1 MNKDKQQQEKKTKK
15 RSLENKS
22 VYFIANNVIKYY

>member
-1 MNKDKQQQEKKTKK
+1 MNKDKQQGKKTKK

-22 VYFIANNVIKYY
+22 IDFITNNVII

>member
-1 MNKDKQQQEKKTKK
+1 MNKDKQQEGKKTKK

-22 VYFIANNVIKYY
+22 IDFITNNIIN

>member
-1 MNKDKQQQEKKTKK
+1 MNKDKQQGKKTKK

-22 VYFIANNVIKYY
+22 IDFITNNVIN

>member
-1 MNKDKQQQEKKTKK
+1 MNKDKQQGKKTKK

-22 VYFIANNVIKYY
+22 VYFIANNVIN

>member
-1 MNKDKQQQEKKTKK
+1 MNKYKQQGIKRKK

-22 VYFIANNVIKYY
+22 IDFITNNVIN